1 MGPRHIVPGDRLC
14 AGQLRIEIDGTPYFV
29 GIVRIVEN
37 ITELAFRKNIKRW
50 KVGDIWSDLTIFWG
64 PTVGILTKNYSEKS
78 NAKHMPGIPP
88 RA

>member
-29 GIVRIVEN
+29 GIVQIVEN

-50 KVGDIWSDLTIFWG
+50 KVGDI
-64 PTVGILTKNYSEKS
+64 
-78 NAKHMPGIPP
+78 
-88 RA
+88 